1 MYRVLARKW
10 RPQSFEELVGQQH
23 IARALTNAIE
33 SERLAHA
40 YIFAGVRGIGKTT
53 VARVLAKCLN
63 CEKGPTPIPCNE
75 CAPCREITDGRSLD
89 VLELDAASR
98 YPQYVMFQL
107 TGDRCDSLDGF
118 EPGHEVAVEFSLR
131 GREWTSPKG
140 EVRFFNSL
148 EVWSVDRVGEGAS
161 AGAADPGS
169 PGDDPP
175 PPTDDDDIPF

>member
-1 MYRVLARKW
+1 MNMQIQGKIHATFDAAQVTERFRK
-10 RPQSFEELVGQQH
+10 
-23 IARALTNAIE
+23 
-33 SERLAHA
+33 
-40 YIFAGVRGIGKTT
+40 
-53 VARVLAKCLN
+53 
-63 CEKGPTPIPCNE
+63 
-75 CAPCREITDGRSLD
+75 REF

-118 EPGHEVAVEFSLR
+118 EAGHEVAVEFSLR

-148 EVWSVDRVGEGAS
+148 EVWSIDRVGDEEASSAGGAS
-161 AGAADPGS
+161 GAAPGS
-169 PGDDPP
+169 TGPGDEPP